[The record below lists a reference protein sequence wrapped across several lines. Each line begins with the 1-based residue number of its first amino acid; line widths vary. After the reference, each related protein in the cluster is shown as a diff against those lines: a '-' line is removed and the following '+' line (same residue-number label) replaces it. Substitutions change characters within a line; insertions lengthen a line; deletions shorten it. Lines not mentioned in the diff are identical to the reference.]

1 MKRYILRRLITGAL
15 AVMVV
20 FTLTFFITRLA
31 PGDPI
36 RILAGMDDP
45 SPEMMQRL
53 YEKYGLDKPIH
64 IQLVNYLKNVL
75 QGNMENSILY
85 NEPVTKLIGE
95 TLGSSLLLAL
105 SGVLLAALIGTA
117 LGLYAAQHRGGIV
130 DIVVS
135 ATTYIF
141 NSMPSFWLGLMIIV
155 LFSTRLGWF
164 PSSGMYN
171 MRAGYTGF
179 KYVVDVLHHLALPVM
194 TLTLISVPSYFKI
207 SKSSVIQVMSEDYI
221 TTFRATGMGENEI
234 FRKYVFKNA
243 ILPTVTM
250 FGISLAFLF
259 TGSVLIE
266 TVFAWPGMGRLLMGG
281 ITRRDYPLIMAIYL
295 MLSVTIAVMMILT
308 DLVYAYIDPRIR
320 YQ

>member
-130 DIVVS
+130 DVVVS

-295 MLSVTIAVMMILT
+295 MLSVTIAIMMILT

>member
-1 MKRYILRRLITGAL
+1 VKRYILRRLITGAL

-130 DIVVS
+130 DVVVS

-295 MLSVTIAVMMILT
+295 MLSVTIAIMMILT